1 MEQTTDITPS
11 QKRALITY
19 VKLMR
24 ATGSVTEKM
33 HRHLKGQGLTNSQF
47 GVLEALLH
55 LGPLCQR
62 EIGEKILKTGG
73 NMTLV
78 IDNLEK
84 HGLVERVQDKQD
96 RRFLKI
102 HLTTQ
107 GFDLISRVFP
117 RHATIAEEVFAIL
130 SKDEQEQLGRLLKK
144 LGRSEINTKQKFE
157 KPPLRTE
164 NNLYRPNGHNE
175 NRH

>member
-1 MEQTTDITPS
+1 MINLTLSPSIEEERIDIGTPS
-11 QKRALITY
+11 
-19 VKLMR
+19 
-24 ATGSVTEKM
+24 SVELSDGLVAFVNADKEFICAVESYD
-33 HRHLKGQGLTNSQF
+33 QLTNS
-47 GVLEALLH
+47 LE
-55 LGPLCQR
+55 
-62 EIGEKILKTGG
+62 
-73 NMTLV
+73 TLQT
-78 IDNLEK
+78 IKDNLEK

-130 SKDEQEQLGRLLKK
+130 SNDEQEQLGRLLKK